1 MCRNLDE
8 VIRASTQNLVEIIGL
23 EDKIETLRESCIA
36 DIGVFEL
43 QEGKYFFDDYLGE
56 RMEGTMKLR
65 PVLTIIKGQICR

>member
-43 QEGKYFFDDYLGE
+43 QEGKYFFDDCLGE